1 MFDKRFVA
9 KIEKRLS
16 LKDAIWSDKNEDQGF
31 TQDIKNFVSTN
42 YEMTQYDLEAEKGN
56 ALL

>member
-42 YEMTQYDLEAEKGN
+42 YEMTQYDLEA
-56 ALL
+56 